1 MPEKWDETAIKWD
14 ETVIKSVGAASL
26 SGELVMQSDDVL
38 TLLLIANFSRKT
50 DGMFLERTVGR

>member
-1 MPEKWDETAIKWD
+1 MYLGPPEVPEKWD
-14 ETVIKSVGAASL
+14 ETVIKSVGEASL

-50 DGMFLERTVGR
+50 DGMFLERTAGR